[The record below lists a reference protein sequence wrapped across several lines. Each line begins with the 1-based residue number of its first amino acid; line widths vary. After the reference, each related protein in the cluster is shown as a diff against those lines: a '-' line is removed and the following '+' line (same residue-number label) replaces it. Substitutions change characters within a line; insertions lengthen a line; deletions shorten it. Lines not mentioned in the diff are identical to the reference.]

1 MAYGHVGRS
10 GLMVGR
16 IGLGTMA
23 FGFTVDE
30 STSYEVMDAAVDEG
44 INYFDTA
51 DVYGGSRR
59 TWPKG
64 TATRRKSSAGG

>member
-1 MAYGHVGRS
+1 MSDEMAYGHVGRS
-10 GLMVGR
+10 GLMVSR

-30 STSYEVMDAAVDEG
+30 PTSCAVMDAAVDAG

-51 DVYGGSRR
+51 DVYGGPQSTPRGNQESR
-59 TWPKG
+59 TG
-64 TATRRKSSAGG
+64 T